1 MCKIGDIIIVD
12 EYKDNGNVIPS
23 HSFVVIND
31 ENGEIQGLSYDFV
44 ANALSS
50 FKGKTQKKRK
60 LSYPGNFPI
69 TPNDTITN
77 PHNNKSGYIKSD
89 QFYYFSKDKISY
101 EVIGY
106 MKPEIFN
113 SLIEYIDNSDFELF
127 DIVDNL

>member
-89 QFYYFSKDKISY
+89 YFSKDKISY

-113 SLIEYIDNSDFELF
+113 SLIEYIDNSDFELL

>member
-50 FKGKTQKKRK
+50 FKDKTQKKRK

-113 SLIEYIDNSDFELF
+113 SLIEYIDNSDFELL